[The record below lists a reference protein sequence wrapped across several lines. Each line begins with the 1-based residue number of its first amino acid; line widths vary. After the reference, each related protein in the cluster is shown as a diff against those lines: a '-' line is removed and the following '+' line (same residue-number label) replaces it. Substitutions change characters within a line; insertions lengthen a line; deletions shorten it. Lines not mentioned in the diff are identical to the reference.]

1 VKIRARQ
8 SHFCRAVAIDGLRF
22 EGDVG
27 HMEFRLNNSGFIKG
41 FALSGFILAV
51 AGCQSGDSGNV
62 LNAGGGDKAAEEPK
76 VLESELRAYCP
87 PVTLREGT
95 AYFNT
100 YAKGG
105 QDDPAKVLYQASIM
119 DVTRTCSRSGDTMTM
134 NVAVAGKVVPGPAGA
149 PGSVT
154 MPIRVAVVR
163 GDEVLYSQLHKYQVA
178 VGNAASATQFVFN
191 DQNVSFP
198 TPSGRDVQ
206 VFAGYDE
213 GPPKKQQ

>member
-1 VKIRARQ
+1 VKIRRRQ

-22 EGDVG
+22 EGDVR
-27 HMEFRLNNSGFIKG
+27 HMEFRLNNSRFIKG

-62 LNAGGGDKAAEEPK
+62 LNVGGDKAAEEPK
-76 VLESELRAYCP
+76 VLESELRAFCP
-87 PVTLREGT
+87 PVKLREGT

-100 YAKGG
+100 YTKGG
-105 QDDPAKVLYQASIM
+105 QDDPAKMLYQASIT
-119 DVTRTCSRSGDTMTM
+119 DVTRTCSNASGTMTM

-149 PGSVT
+149 PGNVT
-154 MPIRVAVVR
+154 MPIRIAVTR

-178 VGNAASATQFVFN
+178 VGDASAATQFVFN
-191 DQNVSFP
+191 DTSVSFP
-198 TPSGRDVQ
+198 APQQADVQ

-213 GPPKKQQ
+213 GPPKSQ

>member
-1 VKIRARQ
+1 VKICRRQ

-22 EGDVG
+22 EGDVR
-27 HMEFRLNNSGFIKG
+27 HMEFRLNNSRFIKG

-62 LNAGGGDKAAEEPK
+62 LNAGGDKAADETK
-76 VLESELRAYCP
+76 VLESELRAFCP
-87 PVTLREGT
+87 PVKLREGT

-100 YAKGG
+100 YTKGG
-105 QDDPAKVLYQASIM
+105 QDDPAKMLYQASIT
-119 DVTRTCSRSGDTMTM
+119 DVTRTCSNAGGTMTM

-149 PGSVT
+149 PGNIT
-154 MPIRVAVVR
+154 MPIRIAVTR

-178 VGNAASATQFVFN
+178 VGDASAATQFVFN
-191 DQNVSFP
+191 DTSVSFP
-198 TPSGRDVQ
+198 TPQQADVQ

-213 GPPKKQQ
+213 GPPKSQ